1 MTSARELYFATLR
14 ALALALETK
23 DPYARGTTDRVV
35 TLATA
40 LGKEMG
46 LDEHDMQ
53 SLEVAALLHDIGM
66 SASGEVI
73 AASSRPLS
81 TFERGL
87 LKLHPV
93 LAAEIL
99 EEVPALQNVIPIV
112 YHHHEWYDGRGY
124 VVGLAGESIP
134 LGARILAVADAYT
147 AMTMDRPYRSAL
159 NAREARDEL
168 VRGSGT
174 QFDPEVV
181 RAFLDLIEREPQLA
195 GRNER

>member
-1 MTSARELYFATLR
+1 
-14 ALALALETK
+14 
-23 DPYARGTTDRVV
+23 
-35 TLATA
+35 
-40 LGKEMG
+40 MG
-46 LDEHDMQ
+46 LDETDMQ

-66 SASGEVI
+66 SASGEAL

-134 LGARILAVADAYT
+134 LGARILSVADAYT
-147 AMTMDRPYRSAL
+147 AMTMDRPYRSAMTS
-159 NAREARDEL
+159 REARDEL
-168 VRGSGT
+168 ARGSGT

-195 GRNER
+195 GRNGR